1 MHEISHNLN
10 NHHSGDALAT
20 SALAQKYGDQSGY
33 MGSLY
38 GEENGPL
45 MCFNA
50 AKSWQLGWYDDKA
63 VIVSP
68 SSSSWSGRM
77 MGISDY
83 SNSSTQTVLLK
94 LETGMDE
101 DYYVNF
107 NRKSG
112 INRDVRESGDQV
124 LVIMQGQNGIGYS
137 ESQQLARLSSRGSYD
152 IPNFGGSGRSVKIK
166 VGSINTSTSPGYAD
180 VTVEMGCTSDSH
192 CERDVMFA
200 CSSFCNRNTN
210 TCEMKAGC
218 NCDYTC
224 NAGIEDIFECPSDCL
239 DPQTLETSI
248 ANNGV
253 HAGNMFDI
261 QAKKEVQ
268 ITNFEINVQ
277 SEGKYVNAY
286 VYTKVGGYSGFESVA
301 NAWRL
306 LQTVRVKSEGE
317 NKLTKLPN
325 LSNPIAIPAGF
336 RQSFYITLESND
348 MVFTGGQ
355 SSGALFASDD
365 NVEFFVGS
373 GVMFPF
379 AAGGLPQRIF
389 NGRIKYVEVAPVGV
403 ATLSGV
409 ATGQNDVR
417 PLVQE
422 PFVAIKPP
430 AMSAEKKKVKKESM
444 NGIRQRRPR
453 RRWRR
458 FRRGS
463 LLRQV

>member
-1 MHEISHNLN
+1 
-10 NHHSGDALAT
+10 
-20 SALAQKYGDQSGY
+20 
-33 MGSLY
+33 
-38 GEENGPL
+38 
-45 MCFNA
+45 
-50 AKSWQLGWYDDKA
+50 
-63 VIVSP
+63 
-68 SSSSWSGRM
+68 
-77 MGISDY
+77 
-83 SNSSTQTVLLK
+83 
-94 LETGMDE
+94 MDE
-101 DYYVNF
+101 DYYINF

-112 INRDVRESGDQV
+112 INRDVREGADQV
-124 LVIMQGQNGIGYS
+124 LVVVQGKNGIGYS
-137 ESQQLARLSSRGSYD
+137 ESQQVARLSSRGSYE
-152 IPNFGGSGRSVKIK
+152 IPNFGGSGKSVKIE
-166 VGSINTSTSPGYAD
+166 VGSINMSTIPGYAD

-210 TCEMKAGC
+210 TCEMKPGC

-224 NAGIEDIFECPSDCL
+224 NVRTEDIIECPSDCL
-239 DPQTLETSI
+239 DSQTLETSI

-268 ITNFEINVQ
+268 ITNFEIIVQ

-286 VYTKVGGYSGFESVA
+286 VYTKVGGYSGFESVP

-306 LQTVRVKSEGE
+306 LQTVRVRSEGE

-325 LSNPIAIPAGF
+325 LSNPIAIPAGH

-379 AAGGLPQRIF
+379 AAGLPQRIF
-389 NGRIKYVEVAPVGV
+389 NGLIRYVEVVERSTPNSTSFIG
-403 ATLSGV
+403 
-409 ATGQNDVR
+409 
-417 PLVQE
+417 E
-422 PFVAIKPP
+422 PEEVTT
-430 AMSAEKKKVKKESM
+430 KKKRK
-444 NGIRQRRPR
+444 
-453 RRWRR
+453 
-458 FRRGS
+458 RRGVRNKRTRKN
-463 LLRQV
+463 LRKRAANIFSHN

>member
-1 MHEISHNLN
+1 
-10 NHHSGDALAT
+10 
-20 SALAQKYGDQSGY
+20 
-33 MGSLY
+33 
-38 GEENGPL
+38 
-45 MCFNA
+45 
-50 AKSWQLGWYDDKA
+50 
-63 VIVSP
+63 
-68 SSSSWSGRM
+68 
-77 MGISDY
+77 
-83 SNSSTQTVLLK
+83 
-94 LETGMDE
+94 
-101 DYYVNF
+101 
-107 NRKSG
+107 
-112 INRDVRESGDQV
+112 
-124 LVIMQGQNGIGYS
+124 
-137 ESQQLARLSSRGSYD
+137 
-152 IPNFGGSGRSVKIK
+152 
-166 VGSINTSTSPGYAD
+166 
-180 VTVEMGCTSDSH
+180 
-192 CERDVMFA
+192 
-200 CSSFCNRNTN
+200 
-210 TCEMKAGC
+210 MKAGC
-218 NCDYTC
+218 NCDYAC
-224 NAGIEDIFECPSDCL
+224 NAGIENIFECPSDCL

-286 VYTKVGGYSGFESVA
+286 VYTKVGGYSGFESVE

-325 LSNPIAIPAGF
+325 LSNPIAIPAGR

-379 AAGGLPQRIF
+379 VAGGLPQRAF
-389 NGRIKYVEVAPVGV
+389 NGRIKYVEVTPVGV

-409 ATGQNDVR
+409 ATGQNDIR

-430 AMSAEKKKVKKESM
+430 SVSAEKKKVKKESM
-444 NGIRQRRPR
+444 NGRRQRRPR
-453 RRWRR
+453 RR

-463 LLRQV
+463 LLRHV

>member
-1 MHEISHNLN
+1 
-10 NHHSGDALAT
+10 
-20 SALAQKYGDQSGY
+20 

-180 VTVEMGCTSDSH
+180 VTVEM
-192 CERDVMFA
+192 
-200 CSSFCNRNTN
+200 
-210 TCEMKAGC
+210 
-218 NCDYTC
+218 
-224 NAGIEDIFECPSDCL
+224 
-239 DPQTLETSI
+239 
-248 ANNGV
+248 
-253 HAGNMFDI
+253 
-261 QAKKEVQ
+261 
-268 ITNFEINVQ
+268 
-277 SEGKYVNAY
+277 
-286 VYTKVGGYSGFESVA
+286 
-301 NAWRL
+301 
-306 LQTVRVKSEGE
+306 
-317 NKLTKLPN
+317 
-325 LSNPIAIPAGF
+325 
-336 RQSFYITLESND
+336 
-348 MVFTGGQ
+348 
-355 SSGALFASDD
+355 
-365 NVEFFVGS
+365 
-373 GVMFPF
+373 
-379 AAGGLPQRIF
+379 
-389 NGRIKYVEVAPVGV
+389 
-403 ATLSGV
+403 
-409 ATGQNDVR
+409 
-417 PLVQE
+417 
-422 PFVAIKPP
+422 
-430 AMSAEKKKVKKESM
+430 
-444 NGIRQRRPR
+444 
-453 RRWRR
+453 
-458 FRRGS
+458 
-463 LLRQV
+463 